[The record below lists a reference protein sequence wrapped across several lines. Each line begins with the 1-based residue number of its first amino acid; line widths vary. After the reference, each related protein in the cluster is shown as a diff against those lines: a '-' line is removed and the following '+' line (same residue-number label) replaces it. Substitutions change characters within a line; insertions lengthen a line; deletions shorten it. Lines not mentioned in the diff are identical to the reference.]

1 MGSPRRVYVGAF
13 AHCKSLEEL
22 DICDAGAIGVG
33 ESGRIEFIERDVDD
47 ISSVLEKQGWKGV
60 KVVKIKDHG
69 FFFPGFIDTHIHA
82 PQYPNA
88 GIFGKTTLID
98 WLDKYTFPMEASFS
112 SLARAR
118 QVYNRIVNRTLSHG
132 TTTAA
137 YYATVHVPA
146 TNLLADICHAKHQR
160 AFIGRVCMDTMSPP
174 NYRDTSP
181 EDAVAATRATI
192 QHITSLDPS
201 HSLLIPIITP
211 RFAPSCTPA
220 CLSALGRLHKET
232 NLPIQTHIAENHA
245 ELDLVRR
252 TFPSHPSY
260 TAVYDD
266 HGLLGPRTVLAHA
279 VHLSPA
285 EVALIRARGAKVSHC
300 PASNTALTSGAA
312 KVRELLLED
321 ITIGLGTDVSGGY
334 SPSVLVAARHAVM
347 VSRHVAMGSG
357 EGEGD
362 AAKLTEAEVLWLA
375 TRGGARALGLEE
387 RVGGFEVGMEW
398 DAQMVVL
405 GEGVGVDGEGGEAE
419 GPVDVF
425 GWESWEERI
434 AKWLYNGDDRN
445 TAAVWVKGELVHK
458 TQAFSG

>member
-1 MGSPRRVYVGAF
+1 
-13 AHCKSLEEL
+13 
-22 DICDAGAIGVG
+22 
-33 ESGRIEFIERDVDD
+33 
-47 ISSVLEKQGWKGV
+47 
-60 KVVKIKDHG
+60 
-69 FFFPGFIDTHIHA
+69 
-82 PQYPNA
+82 
-88 GIFGKTTLID
+88 
-98 WLDKYTFPMEASFS
+98 MEASFS

-118 QVYNRIVNRTLSHG
+118 QVYNRIVDRTLSHG

-321 ITIGLGTDVSGGY
+321 ITIGLGTDVS
-334 SPSVLVAARHAVM
+334 
-347 VSRHVAMGSG
+347 
-357 EGEGD
+357 
-362 AAKLTEAEVLWLA
+362 
-375 TRGGARALGLEE
+375 
-387 RVGGFEVGMEW
+387 
-398 DAQMVVL
+398 
-405 GEGVGVDGEGGEAE
+405 
-419 GPVDVF
+419 
-425 GWESWEERI
+425 
-434 AKWLYNGDDRN
+434 
-445 TAAVWVKGELVHK
+445 
-458 TQAFSG
+458 